1 LNSPSIV
8 IELVDVDVVHEES
21 PEAVL
26 VRNVRW
32 RVAQGDF
39 WVIGGEQAS
48 GKTSLLA
55 TAAGLNRPAS
65 GTLRIFGRELL
76 QASETEQVDWRRR
89 IGFVYEN
96 GGRLL
101 THLTVAENIALP
113 IQYHLD
119 LDEAQ
124 LTARVNELLAF
135 AELQPYAHLTPSRFN
150 LRLQQRVALVR
161 ALATPTQVLFLDN
174 PFSGLGVRDV
184 RWWLQFLRDLQAR
197 HAAKGEP
204 ITIVAT
210 CNDFRGWLD
219 VGSQFAIIQETQFR
233 TIGGREQLS
242 ASQEP
247 VVRDLFVNE
256 I

>member
-1 LNSPSIV
+1 MNPTSII
-8 IELVDVDVVHEES
+8 IELVDVDVVHEAA
-21 PEAVL
+21 PETVL
-26 VRNVRW
+26 VNGVRW
-32 RVAQGDF
+32 RIAQGEF

-76 QASETEQVDWRRR
+76 QASEAEQVDWRRR

-113 IQYHLD
+113 IRYHLPCD
-119 LDEAQ
+119 DAEVDV
-124 LTARVNELLAF
+124 RVNELLALG
-135 AELQPYAHLTPSRFN
+135 ELEAYANLAPSRLN
-150 LRLQQRVALVR
+150 PRLQQRVALIR

-174 PFSGLGVRDV
+174 PLSGLGARDA
-184 RWWLQFLRDLQAR
+184 RWWLQFLRDLRQK
-197 HAAKGEP
+197 HAAGGEP
-204 ITIVAT
+204 LTIIAT

-219 VGSQFAIIQETQFR
+219 VASQFAIIQETQFR
-233 TIGGREQLS
+233 PIGGRDQLA
-242 ASQEP
+242 ASQES
-247 VVRDLFVNE
+247 VVRDLFLNAF
-256 I
+256 